1 MYVKNQYVKYYFRTD
16 FHRKEKKVKSK
27 SPRQQVSRF
36 KNDPR
41 VSNFRKCQLCY
52 CPFLTF
58 FLYYQNSYHVFDFLF
73 SPHTLCSF
81 TSRQHLGKGNME
93 AIKQPVGVQFLPIT
107 HSSYMLI
114 LHVYTKILY
123 IRACFRDKA
132 KISRVRKWVSF
143 VILITRRRER
153 KKIIKMHCIFSKR
166 NKRVFI
172 STRGHWRECHT
183 VQILQYSL
191 LIGTF
196 PHA

>member
-1 MYVKNQYVKYYFRTD
+1 MIPILSEAGSEQWCPQKPFYWLDQVWPVSMWGWQTNYLMYVKNQYVKYYFRTD

-81 TSRQHLGKGNME
+81 MSRQHLGKGNME
-93 AIKQPVGVQFLPIT
+93 AIKQPVGV
-107 HSSYMLI
+107 
-114 LHVYTKILY
+114 
-123 IRACFRDKA
+123 
-132 KISRVRKWVSF
+132 
-143 VILITRRRER
+143 
-153 KKIIKMHCIFSKR
+153 
-166 NKRVFI
+166 
-172 STRGHWRECHT
+172 
-183 VQILQYSL
+183 
-191 LIGTF
+191 
-196 PHA
+196 